1 MNYLAAS
8 SFCSIF
14 FCLKQSFLYIYSG
27 RNYVNLCTLF
37 RLDFGSLFI
46 KISKIK
52 ILISI
57 PSFVRGYMKSFK
69 IFPTTGTMN
78 DSGKN

>member
-1 MNYLAAS
+1 MNYLAS
-8 SFCSIF
+8 FFFFSFC
-14 FCLKQSFLYIYSG
+14 LRQSFLYIYSG

-57 PSFVRGYMKSFK
+57 PSFARGYMKYFK
-69 IFPTTGTMN
+69 IILTTGTMN
-78 DSGKN
+78 ASGKN